1 MIYSEKLLFFESE
14 RSNMGPESLTGAE
27 KVASHI
33 IRVLDDQDVL
43 QHLLMRQVEDPKKVA
58 DVG

>member
-1 MIYSEKLLFFESE
+1 
-14 RSNMGPESLTGAE
+14 LTGAE

-43 QHLLMRQVEDPKKVA
+43 QHLLVRQA
-58 DVG
+58 